1 MKQFSE
7 EQIVELLQ
15 RNHVV
20 CATST
25 PRGKL
30 HLVNEHCDGD
40 VWRRF
45 AKSWCGVPWVIK
57 GKVVPTVT
65 WINTPFQ
72 KHCKKCQGYLNEQIA
87 ELGMSNS
94 NATERGD

>member
-7 EQIVELLQ
+7 EQVVAFLQ
-15 RNHVV
+15 QNHVA
-20 CATST
+20 CAIST

-30 HLVNEHCDGD
+30 HLMNEHCAGN
-40 VWRRF
+40 VWRGF

-57 GKVVPTVT
+57 GKIVPVLT

-72 KHCKKCQGYLNEQIA
+72 KHCKKCQKALYEW
-87 ELGMSNS
+87 MS
-94 NATERGD
+94 